1 MSVPI
6 GLSFGDVVESIKIL
20 RRVVHA
26 IKDQRHAS
34 EGYQRICRQVELD
47 ILVLQQLQSIKL
59 DDRFVPYTQGIHAL
73 SKEIE
78 CEALNLV
85 RVDAPWKSRVES
97 ILVGIKDSQRRD
109 QERLMATFATT
120 DQARCSTLGLIRT
133 GIAQVHECQQ
143 QTLAK
148 IEKDAGDRKF
158 RDQELIAE
166 LIPRVVLAVSQ
177 RRETAFIKG
186 NDGIEARISSAGTPI
201 SNDSKLALLRTLAQ
215 ELVFAQES
223 QASQSAEIDLAIL
236 GLIMTLLAGL
246 VRRLMYRLALLAPMI
261 SLSATPANF
270 LPDDMRLIDPLGR
283 VHRLPMQYFQ
293 SWEQLAIFLETQ
305 FRGLPGD
312 LKVRNREFKILDIA
326 NPSLTIG
333 PFQWK
338 RLAKPRGRFL
348 MSMAFPNV
356 VLNDIRCIKCKS
368 RLRRFGVVGYICPHQ
383 PCGAFFHVLSSSP
396 ESVRASTQIENE
408 QEWIK
413 ALRRSYRTPQR
424 SDCLLLLA
432 ARGSIIALA
441 RSCQKYFH
449 QTRFLIYH
457 QGNTTSDILT
467 PHGPLPPPSSGRNE
481 AVESRETVGPRNR
494 QIPEEIKDREVQSFC
509 NISVQN
515 PTPLYDAATKND
527 LNLARDILR
536 AGHDINESTGQFG
549 VAINAALI
557 FNHSD
562 MLELLL
568 ENGATLLPTVHPR
581 LSPLCV
587 AAHYA
592 QPSLA
597 IKVFSSAALCASQD
611 PGQYQRSLDAA
622 LCASIRRRDGIL
634 TEAILGFGANP
645 IKVQDDGQSALEL
658 SLYSTSTDGT
668 RDVLAAVMMFGLLA
682 RNFLSITELSNIL
695 MAVGYPTNTEIS
707 SRGTRRDQIIMCQR
721 RVARRISATTQ
732 YFMHLPYFESRETVY
747 VFDVETFLHEYE
759 SFYTIGFQHRILR
772 KSS

>member
-338 RLAKPRGRFL
+338 RLSQAARAFL
-348 MSMAFPNV
+348 DV
-356 VLNDIRCIKCKS
+356 Y
-368 RLRRFGVVGYICPHQ
+368 GV
-383 PCGAFFHVLSSSP
+383 
-396 ESVRASTQIENE
+396 
-408 QEWIK
+408 
-413 ALRRSYRTPQR
+413 PQR
-424 SDCLLLLA
+424 
-432 ARGSIIALA
+432 RTQRHKMHQMQIA
-441 RSCQKYFH
+441 
-449 QTRFLIYH
+449 T
-457 QGNTTSDILT
+457 
-467 PHGPLPPPSSGRNE
+467 E
-481 AVESRETVGPRNR
+481 A
-494 QIPEEIKDREVQSFC
+494 
-509 NISVQN
+509 N